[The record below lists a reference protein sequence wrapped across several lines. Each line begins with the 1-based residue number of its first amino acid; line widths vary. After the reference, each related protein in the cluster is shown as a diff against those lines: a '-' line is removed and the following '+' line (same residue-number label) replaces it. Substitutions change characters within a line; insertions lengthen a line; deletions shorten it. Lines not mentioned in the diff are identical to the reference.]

1 MTSQHR
7 MWANTAAI
15 GLAALGVF
23 PGSALLPLLGMGL
36 AHHGAWRTHLGELGW
51 LIAAMAL
58 TATLFAG
65 MILRAKEIKPR
76 AGTLLLVLGAP
87 APSVA
92 FFWLPPLYL
101 LSMLILIAA
110 LLSAPRRLSRI
121 PAPSAL

>member
-7 MWANTAAI
+7 MWSNTAAI

-23 PGSALLPLLGMGL
+23 PGVALMPLLGAGL
-36 AHHGAWRTHLGELGW
+36 AHSGELWTHLGEMIW
-51 LIAAMAL
+51 LIAVMAL

-76 AGTLLLVLGAP
+76 TSTLLLVLGAP

-101 LSMLILIAA
+101 LSVLVLIAA